1 MRAPSRRRNADDVK
15 ERAAE
20 PADRGH
26 QDADRSADRRYYT
39 VISRAV
45 AEQGE
50 TTFSSREELYE
61 KARAAQLAALQK
73 YEPPLTKDS

>member
-1 MRAPSRRRNADDVK
+1 
-15 ERAAE
+15 
-20 PADRGH
+20 
-26 QDADRSADRRYYT
+26 

-50 TTFSSREELYE
+50 TTFSSREALYE

-73 YEPPLTKDS
+73 YDPPLTEDSLDRERLALEQAIDRVEHESAS